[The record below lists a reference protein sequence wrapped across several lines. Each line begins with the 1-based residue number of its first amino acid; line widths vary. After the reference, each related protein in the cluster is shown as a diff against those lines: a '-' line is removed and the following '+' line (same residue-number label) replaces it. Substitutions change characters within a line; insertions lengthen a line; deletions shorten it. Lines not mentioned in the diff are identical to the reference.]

1 MPVDAAMIA
10 LGMVETKGLVG
21 AIEAA
26 DAMVKAANVT
36 LIGSEY
42 VGGGLVTVMVRG
54 DVGAVKA
61 ATDAGAAA
69 AKRVGELVSV
79 HVIPR
84 PALGC
89 RTDCPRA
96 RAAAS
101 AGGPAEIS
109 LGHRPGGSAAGFFP
123 GLFPRPPP
131 PPRPAS
137 IAAIGYPPP
146 CRPSGCSSRTITRNP
161 QEHGVDGVLE
171 DDIEVVSLAR
181 DGQEAV
187 ELARQHR
194 PDVAIIDVHMPKVDG
209 LTAIK
214 ALSHVSPATACMA
227 MSYDGDR
234 ENLRQAMAAGAR
246 AYLIKPFNTDELL
259 NAVRRVAA
267 QKTETAS
274 KTAQLVDQAAIQ
286 QREQEF
292 IQMAVSYLR
301 AGRTD
306 PDASRVYADL
316 VKLRNIDAP
325 TLIRCLKF
333 FLAAAI
339 GLRCA

>member
-1 MPVDAAMIA
+1 MSPIRLLIA
-10 LGMVETKGLVG
+10 DDNAEFRKSTELMV
-21 AIEAA
+21 
-26 DAMVKAANVT
+26 
-36 LIGSEY
+36 S
-42 VGGGLVTVMVRG
+42 
-54 DVGAVKA
+54 
-61 ATDAGAAA
+61 
-69 AKRVGELVSV
+69 
-79 HVIPR
+79 
-84 PALGC
+84 
-89 RTDCPRA
+89 
-96 RAAAS
+96 
-101 AGGPAEIS
+101 
-109 LGHRPGGSAAGFFP
+109 
-123 GLFPRPPP
+123 
-131 PPRPAS
+131 
-137 IAAIGYPPP
+137 
-146 CRPSGCSSRTITRNP
+146 
-161 QEHGVDGVLE
+161 LE

-246 AYLIKPFNTDELL
+246 EFLIKPFNTDEFL

-267 QKTETAS
+267 QTNEPNAKPS
-274 KTAQLVDQAAIQ
+274 QPVDSAAVQ

-306 PDASRVYADL
+306 PEASRVYADL

-325 TLIRCLKF
+325 TLIRLAEI
-333 FLAAAI
+333 FLSRRDWTT
-339 GLRCA
+339 LRLICERLERQAKTGPLR